1 MISVILPTYNRRAL
15 TLRAIESVL
24 KQTHAELECIVVD
37 DASADDTAQH
47 VRRIADPRVRY
58 VRLEKNGGA
67 CAARNA
73 GMALAKGVYIAFQDS
88 DDVWHPEKLEKQL
101 AFIES
106 TGADVV
112 CCAMRRVSADGTETV
127 FPTGR
132 KAGSLTMETLLREN
146 LCSTQ
151 CILGRAEVLKAVSF
165 DEAMPRLQDWDM
177 ILRAAA
183 AYRVHFHPEAL
194 CDVYLQPDSI
204 SHQPGKLLTAL
215 QRLYGK
221 HAEAIC
227 RDDALALHWL
237 RMIDQAARRCGESPW
252 TEALLADMPR
262 WVWRPGC
269 PLAGEV
275 VLHAAD
281 MPDHPR
287 GGATHLVMQL
297 AQYKPDG
304 RTLFL
309 PDACLA
315 DALRTAGERVTFAQ
329 PGHIIPPCEGLT
341 KTIRTG
347 LSALSAA
354 YDRRFAWETL
364 RAAFGGARVAA
375 ELSALCLLELPEW
388 ARALWEVAL
397 PVQEGSVRRIGV
409 YYHSLRNGGVQ
420 RAAAALI
427 GVWADMGYEV
437 TMITAQ
443 APTAEDYPLPADVV
457 RQVIPA
463 MDPADPDACAA
474 HTAALAEAVGGLDL
488 LVYHAWADPMVLFD
502 LLAVK
507 SAGCRFLIHTHS
519 AFTMPLLEEGM
530 LDRFEALPDVYALAD
545 GVVTLSAADECYWRH
560 SNPRVYRT
568 VHPLTYDPAD
578 TPVNALRG
586 QTILWSGRLSAEKRP
601 MDALTILHQV
611 VQTVPEARLILLGS
625 GDAHQEATLRRM
637 IDADGLRGHVELPG
651 FAADPTP
658 YLQRADVFLC
668 TSAYEGFGL
677 AMAEAQTFGVPVV
690 TYDMPYLTLLAG
702 GGHIAVPQGDVSAAA
717 QALIRVLTDGPYRMA
732 LGAQA
737 RRNAEENLCID
748 HAARWQRIFADMEK
762 APAACAGEDAQSLML
777 RTLRAHVLL
786 SKTESA
792 SEPAAHQTA
801 FVPLP
806 EKGPFKALR
815 KKAATFAQVLL
826 IDGPEGVVRVVKGKL
841 GQ

>member
-1 MISVILPTYNRRAL
+1 MISVIIPTYNRRAL
-15 TLRAIESVL
+15 TLRAIGSVL
-24 KQTHAELECIVVD
+24 KQTYADLECIVVD

-58 VRLEKNGGA
+58 VRLENNGGA

-73 GMALAKGVYIAFQDS
+73 GMQLAKGAYIAFQDS

-101 AFIES
+101 ALIES

-112 CCAMRRVSADGTETV
+112 VCAMSRVSGDGTETV

-132 KAGSLTMETLLREN
+132 KAGVLTMETLLQEN

-151 CILGRAEVLKAVSF
+151 CILGRAEVLKAVGF

-183 AYRVHFHPEAL
+183 AYRVHYHPEAL

-221 HAEAIC
+221 HAEAIS
-227 RDDALALHWL
+227 REDALALHWL
-237 RMIDQAARRCGESPW
+237 RMIDQAAQRCGESPW

-262 WVWRPGC
+262 WVWRPGY

-275 VLHAAD
+275 IIHAAD
-281 MPDHPR
+281 KPGHPR
-287 GGATHLVMQL
+287 NGATHLVTQL
-297 AQYKPDG
+297 AQVKPDG

-315 DALRTAGERVTFAQ
+315 DALRTAGERVTFAGQ
-329 PGHIIPPCEGLT
+329 HIPPCEGLT

-347 LSALSAA
+347 LSALSVT

-364 RAAFGGARVAA
+364 SAAFGGERVAA
-375 ELSALCLLELPEW
+375 ELSALFLLDLPAW
-388 ARALWEVAL
+388 ARALRGIPL
-397 PVQEGSVRRIGV
+397 PAAERPVRRIGV

-427 GVWADMGYEV
+427 DVWIRMGYDV
-437 TMITAQ
+437 TLITAQ
-443 APTAEDYPLPADVV
+443 SPSDDDYALPEGVT
-457 RQVIPA
+457 RRVIPA
-463 MDPADPDACAA
+463 MDPADPERCAA
-474 HTAALAEAVGGLDL
+474 HTAALAEAAAGLDL
-488 LVYHAWADPMVLFD
+488 LVYHAWADPMILFD

-507 SAGCRFLIHTHS
+507 SAGCKFLIHTHS
-519 AFTMPLLEEGM
+519 TFTMPLLEEGM

-568 VHPLTYDPAD
+568 VHPLTYQPSDV
-578 TPVNALRG
+578 PVNALQG

-601 MDALTILHQV
+601 MDALAILHQV
-611 VQTVPEARLILLGS
+611 VQAVPEARLILLGS
-625 GDAHQEATLRRM
+625 GDAQQEASLRRM

-658 YLQRADVFLC
+658 YLQRADVLLC

-690 TYDMPYLTLLAG
+690 TYDMPYLTILAG
-702 GGHIAVPQGDVSAAA
+702 GGHIAVPQGDIAAA
-717 QALIRVLTDGPYRMA
+717 AKALIRVLTDGPYRLS

-737 RRNAEENLCID
+737 RRNVEENLCID
-748 HAARWQRIFADMEK
+748 QAAHWQRIFADMEK
-762 APAACAGEDAQSLML
+762 APAACAGEDALSLML

-826 IDGPEGVVRVVKGKL
+826 IDGPEGIVRVVKGKL